1 MAVGV
6 QVQQSYRLVPG
17 VCSNEPM
24 VVEVKVQQ
32 SYSLVPGVC
41 SNGGGGSAGAVVV
54 LHGARCLF

>member
-1 MAVGV
+1 MQNPASGGGGA
-6 QVQQSYRLVPG
+6 G

-41 SNGGGGSAGAVVV
+41 SNGGGGAGAAVVQ
-54 LHGARCLF
+54 HGASCLF